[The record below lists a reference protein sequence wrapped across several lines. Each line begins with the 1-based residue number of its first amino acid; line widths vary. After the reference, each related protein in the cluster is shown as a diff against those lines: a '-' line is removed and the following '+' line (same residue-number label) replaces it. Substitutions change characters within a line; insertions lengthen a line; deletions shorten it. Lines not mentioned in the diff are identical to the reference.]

1 MSLSSRSFQWYW
13 EGELTER
20 SLERQL
26 QKLNMEYYLT
36 IKRNEFLIHVTHEGT
51 LKIHVK
57 WKKSDTKGHTYC
69 IIPFIWHTLNSET
82 HKVHRWLPETKERE
96 EWKVT
101 AARSGVSFW
110 GDESVLEWD
119 WGSVHNSVNTERSI
133 EFYVLNGWTLW
144 YVNYMSI
151 ELLGEKITTQN
162 HIVTPPCRGLTES
175 LCLLQDNLS

>member
-1 MSLSSRSFQWYW
+1 MNSYICHDTD
-13 EGELTER
+13 EP
-20 SLERQL
+20 
-26 QKLNMEYYLT
+26 QK
-36 IKRNEFLIHVTHEGT
+36 HA
-51 LKIHVK
+51 K

-101 AARSGVSFW
+101 ATRSGVSFW

-151 ELLGEKITTQN
+151 ELLGKKITTQN